1 MRLTIMFCLACLFC
15 MSSVEAQK
23 KRPKYNQINA
33 EGQRIG
39 YWIIKGKDGK
49 PLAKGR
55 YNENGEKEGRWRFY
69 ISPIGRYADEPDVVG
84 QYENGVKNG
93 RWELVDSRTKIKM
106 KGKFT
111 NDSMNGVWIVYNHL
125 DDKLAAG
132 KYLNGI
138 RQDEWLLFKDDRL
151 MAKGRYTNS
160 QKKGRWQYDYY
171 IDKGNVHI
179 KGEFDFGQERA
190 SGKMEYYK
198 VDRHPRFGTEELLVG
213 TGSFLNGLREGRWIE
228 YKRGLN
234 GGELVATGYY
244 DGEGRRTG
252 LWKTTLDAD
261 PFRQE
266 TFNDGKRQGVFKTYY
281 DDGTPKYSTAYED
294 GLEVG
299 FFTSYYES
307 GEVRAKGAHTI
318 LKDQKDMDTLF
329 YKIELPYE
337 YKFKLVDQDF
347 ERLNYNAISWIDKV
361 DYSVSADSLEEHWQE
376 YLSYGLAKSFRIQ
389 KLTPRKQ
396 YSVRIG
402 EYVQY
407 HINGKEHIKGKYLP
421 KLIIEY
427 NPLTG
432 RKERGYAKTGEWI
445 ENDPVGYLRF
455 KYFFK
460 DGILVRME
468 NNKGRKIDPYTFEEL
483 ND

>member
-1 MRLTIMFCLACLFC
+1 
-15 MSSVEAQK
+15 
-23 KRPKYNQINA
+23 
-33 EGQRIG
+33 
-39 YWIIKGKDGK
+39 
-49 PLAKGR
+49 
-55 YNENGEKEGRWRFY
+55 
-69 ISPIGRYADEPDVVG
+69 
-84 QYENGVKNG
+84 
-93 RWELVDSRTKIKM
+93 
-106 KGKFT
+106 
-111 NDSMNGVWIVYNHL
+111 MNGVWIVYNHL

-151 MAKGRYTNS
+151 MAKGRYTNG

-252 LWKTTLDAD
+252 LWKTTLDAE

-266 TFNDGKRQGVFKTYY
+266 TFNDGRRQGVFKTYY

-294 GLEVG
+294 GLELG
-299 FFTSYYES
+299 FFTSYYEN
-307 GEVRAKGAHTI
+307 GEIRAKGAHTI

-347 ERLNYNAISWIDKV
+347 EALNYNAINWIDKV
-361 DYSVSADSLEEHWQE
+361 DYSVSADSLEERWQE
-376 YLSYGLAKSFRIQ
+376 YLSYGLAKEFRIQ

-432 RKERGYAKTGEWI
+432 RKERGYAKTGEWV

-460 DGILVRME
+460 DGVLVRME